1 MAVFPSSIS
10 VPYTDPVAIDM
21 RFKTLVSNFDDKGE
35 EKRKSKWAYPKRS
48 VSLQYKAASKS
59 EAKTLWQFYQARK
72 GQYEAFVWFEST
84 GIGATAYNTYVG
96 EYVGTGDS
104 TTLVFNLPA
113 INSSSVHKLYIAN
126 SSQDS
131 TSYTF
136 SAKAGSNGEDKVT
149 LVSSSAGGRTVPTS
163 TERITYD
170 FTGRLKVRCRFAED
184 IFSFENFYDRLC
196 DASIKLSGIL
206 NS

>member
-1 MAVFPSSIS
+1 MAVFPSPSS
-10 VPYTDPVAIDM
+10 VPYTDPVTIEM

-35 EKRKSKWAYPKRS
+35 EKRKQKWAYPKRS
-48 VSLQYKAASKS
+48 VSLQYKAISKE

-72 GQYEAFVWFEST
+72 GQYESFVWFEST
-84 GIGATAYNTYVG
+84 GIGSSAYNTYVD

-113 INSSSVHKLYIAN
+113 INSSSIHKLYIAS
-126 SSQDS
+126 SSQNS

-136 SAKAGSNGEDKVT
+136 AAAAGSNGEDKVT
-149 LVSSSAGGRTVPTS
+149 LVSSSAGGRAVPTS

-170 FTGRLKVRCRFAED
+170 FTGRLKIRCRFAED

-196 DASIKLSGIL
+196 DAGIKLSGIL
-206 NS
+206 NA

>member
-1 MAVFPSSIS
+1 MAVFPSQTS
-10 VPYTDPVAIDM
+10 VSYTDPVAIDM

-72 GQYEAFVWFEST
+72 GQYESFVWFEST
-84 GIGATAYNTYVG
+84 GIGATAYNTYVD

-113 INSSSVHKLYIAN
+113 INSSQVHKLYIAG
-126 SSQDS
+126 SSQNS
-131 TSYTF
+131 TNYTF
-136 SAKAGSNGEDKVT
+136 AAGAGSNGEDKVT
-149 LVSSSAGGRTVPTS
+149 LVSSSAGGRAVATS

-196 DASIKLSGIL
+196 DAGIKLSGLL

>member
-1 MAVFPSSIS
+1 MAVFPSSTS

-35 EKRKSKWAYPKRS
+35 EKRKSKWVYPKRN

-72 GQYEAFVWFEST
+72 GQYESFVWFEST
-84 GIGATAYNTYVG
+84 GIGATAYNTYVD

-113 INSSSVHKLYIAN
+113 INSSQVHMLYIAGT
-126 SSQDS
+126 SVS
-131 TSYTF
+131 TTNYTF
-136 SAKAGSNGEDKVT
+136 TAKGGSNGEDKIT
-149 LVSSSAGGRTVPTS
+149 MVSSAAGGLPFITS

-170 FTGRLKVRCRFAED
+170 FTGRLKIRCRFAED
-184 IFSFENFYDRLC
+184 IFSFENFHDRLC
-196 DASIKLSGIL
+196 NADIKLAGML
-206 NS
+206 NA